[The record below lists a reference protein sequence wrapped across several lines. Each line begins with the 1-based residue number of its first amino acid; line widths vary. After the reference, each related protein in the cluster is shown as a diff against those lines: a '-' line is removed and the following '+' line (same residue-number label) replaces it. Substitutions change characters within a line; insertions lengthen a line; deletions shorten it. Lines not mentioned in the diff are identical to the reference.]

1 MAQAP
6 AGGGGDPS
14 LVFDSRVHQAL
25 ASPVRSRIMALLR
38 AVDDGLDVAGL
49 ADELDLHVNTVRTHL
64 GLLEDVGL
72 VVSAPQ
78 PRERAGRPRH
88 VYRPTDRAA
97 HVGGAAG
104 YQFLSRMLVGHVATA
119 DEDPGRASEQTGS
132 AWGRWLVDEPAPGTV
147 VEPRVGI
154 DQVVQLL
161 DRFGFEPELDDTNP
175 ARPRL
180 LLRRCPFLDL
190 ARDHPEVVCA
200 LHLGL
205 MRGALDVLD
214 VDVVVEDLQPFVE
227 PSLCVSNLQVPGPQ
241 PARRGGRP

>member
-6 AGGGGDPS
+6 SGVGTDPS
-14 LVFDSRVHQAL
+14 LVLDSQVHQAL
-25 ASPVRSRIMALLR
+25 ASPVRSRIMTLLR

-49 ADELDLHVNTVRTHL
+49 VDELDLHANTVRTHL
-64 GLLEDVGL
+64 GLLEDAGL

-78 PRERAGRPRH
+78 PRERPGRPRH
-88 VYRPTDRAA
+88 VYRPTEHGA
-97 HVGGAAG
+97 HVGQAAG
-104 YQFLSRMLVGHVATA
+104 YQFLSRMLVGHVAMA
-119 DEDPGRASEQTGS
+119 SGDPGSASEQTGS
-132 AWGRWLVDEPAPGTV
+132 DWGRWLVDDPAPGTV

-161 DRFGFEPELDDTNP
+161 DRFGFEPELDDTDP
-175 ARPRL
+175 GRPRL

-227 PSLCVSNLQVPGPQ
+227 PSLCVSNLHLPGPQ
-241 PARRGGRP
+241 PARRGGQP